1 MRRYVCLGV
10 ALGFVLTFI
19 GGIFA
24 LPACYDLPRPVC
36 GFRCGALGECPED
49 YTCGDDSRC
58 HLNGSAPMVCGTPD
72 APDLD
77 AAVDVIDGPPDT
89 PDDAIDAP
97 PDAEID
103 AAIDAA
109 VDAPADADIDAPA
122 DAPDDAP
129 PD

>member
-1 MRRYVCLGV
+1 MMRRYVCLGV
-10 ALGFVLTFI
+10 ALAFV
-19 GGIFA
+19 GGLFT

-77 AAVDVIDGPPDT
+77 AAVDVIDGPPD
-89 PDDAIDAP
+89 DAIDAP

-109 VDAPADADIDAPA
+109 VDAAIDAPA
-122 DAPDDAP
+122 DAALDAAIDAPDDAP